1 MPKGAAPSTS
11 KHGQRPAGPVLAPA
25 TPGTGGDGA
34 ALEGDLEWAEPLRP
48 TDHMPDYTCRFCL
61 RSDNQAAMVMPC
73 NCKGLSS
80 HAHANL
86 RRNPDIPEPSVRLPH
101 VHYDFNIRWDKQKA
115 SQTLSA
121 MFWLFA
127 LPLGLLLLLQSL
139 TWLGFA
145 FYSLWWLKRQ
155 AQKKRRKEAEALGE
169 NAPPK
174 QTPRTIENTREP
186 DDTMVQPDD
195 EEVQLDEA
203 MDEMAAYFRKE
214 YVPKL
219 LITTSDNPHTRTIK
233 FCRELKQSIPNA
245 EFRWRNRSR
254 VKKTVEQAIQ
264 RGYSDIAVINEDC
277 RHPNGLLLTHLP
289 DGPTAYFRIS
299 NVKFCKDIKGR
310 ALYSAHRPEVILNN
324 FNTRLGHS
332 VGRMLAALF
341 HYDPEFRGRR
351 VVTFHNQRDYIFF
364 RHHRY
369 EFRNAEKV
377 SIQEIG
383 PRFTLRLKSL
393 QKGTFDSKFGEYEW
407 VLR

>member
-1 MPKGAAPSTS
+1 MEVECVEEAPVHKRNISQI
-11 KHGQRPAGPVLAPA
+11 KNKKRR
-25 TPGTGGDGA
+25 
-34 ALEGDLEWAEPLRP
+34 LEEYLKLKRA
-48 TDHMPDYTCRFCL
+48 
-61 RSDNQAAMVMPC
+61 
-73 NCKGLSS
+73 
-80 HAHANL
+80 
-86 RRNPDIPEPSVRLPH
+86 
-101 VHYDFNIRWDKQKA
+101 KQK
-115 SQTLSA
+115 
-121 MFWLFA
+121 
-127 LPLGLLLLLQSL
+127 
-139 TWLGFA
+139 
-145 FYSLWWLKRQ
+145 LKKQ

-174 QTPRTIENTREP
+174 QAPRTIENTREP
-186 DDTMVQPDD
+186 DDTMVQADD
-195 EEVQLDEA
+195 EEVRIHKTHYLCFFVKLIGQVENTTTTVYRLQVQLDEA

-233 FCRELKQSIPNA
+233 FCRELKQSIPYA
-245 EFRWRNRSR
+245 DFRWRNRSR
-254 VKKTVEQAIQ
+254 IKKTVEHAIE
-264 RGYSDIAVINEDC
+264 RGYSDIAVINEDR

-310 ALYSAHRPEVILNN
+310 AAYSAHRPEVILNN

-332 VGRMLAALF
+332 VARMLASLF
-341 HYDPEFRGRR
+341 HYDPEFQGRR

-407 VLR
+407 VLKRHEMETSRRRFFL

>member
-1 MPKGAAPSTS
+1 MEVECVEEAPVHKRNISQI
-11 KHGQRPAGPVLAPA
+11 KNKKRR
-25 TPGTGGDGA
+25 
-34 ALEGDLEWAEPLRP
+34 LEEYLKLKRA
-48 TDHMPDYTCRFCL
+48 
-61 RSDNQAAMVMPC
+61 
-73 NCKGLSS
+73 
-80 HAHANL
+80 
-86 RRNPDIPEPSVRLPH
+86 
-101 VHYDFNIRWDKQKA
+101 KQK
-115 SQTLSA
+115 
-121 MFWLFA
+121 
-127 LPLGLLLLLQSL
+127 
-139 TWLGFA
+139 
-145 FYSLWWLKRQ
+145 LKKQ

-174 QTPRTIENTREP
+174 QAPRTIENTREP
-186 DDTMVQPDD
+186 DDTMVQADD

-233 FCRELKQSIPNA
+233 FCRELKQSIPYA
-245 EFRWRNRSR
+245 DFRWRNRSR
-254 VKKTVEQAIQ
+254 IKKTVEHAIE
-264 RGYSDIAVINEDC
+264 RGYSDIAVINEDR

-310 ALYSAHRPEVILNN
+310 AAYSAHRPEVILNN

-332 VGRMLAALF
+332 VARMLASLF
-341 HYDPEFRGRR
+341 HYDPEFQGRR

-407 VLR
+407 VLKRHEMETSRRRFFL

>member
-1 MPKGAAPSTS
+1 MVDYPC
-11 KHGQRPAGPVLAPA
+11 
-25 TPGTGGDGA
+25 A
-34 ALEGDLEWAEPLRP
+34 ALAVAACTCYCDNFRPLAV
-48 TDHMPDYTCRFCL
+48 
-61 RSDNQAAMVMPC
+61 NA
-73 NCKGLSS
+73 K
-80 HAHANL
+80 
-86 RRNPDIPEPSVRLPH
+86 
-101 VHYDFNIRWDKQKA
+101 
-115 SQTLSA
+115 
-121 MFWLFA
+121 
-127 LPLGLLLLLQSL
+127 
-139 TWLGFA
+139 
-145 FYSLWWLKRQ
+145 LKRQ

-174 QTPRTIENTREP
+174 QEPRTIENTREP
-186 DDTMVQPDD
+186 DDTMVQADD

-214 YVPKL
+214 YVPKVL
-219 LITTSDNPHTRTIK
+219 LTTSDNPHSRTIK
-233 FCRELKQSIPNA
+233 FCRELKQSIPNTD
-245 EFRWRNRSR
+245 FRWRNRSR
-254 VKKTVEQAIQ
+254 IKKTVEHAIA
-264 RGYSDIAVINEDC
+264 RGYSDIAVINEDR

-310 ALYSAHRPEVILNN
+310 AAYSAHRPEVILNN

-332 VGRMLAALF
+332 VARMLASLF
-341 HYDPEFRGRR
+341 HYDPQFQGRR

-407 VLR
+407 VLKRHEMETSRRRFFL

>member
-1 MPKGAAPSTS
+1 MEVESVEEAPVHKRNISQI
-11 KHGQRPAGPVLAPA
+11 KNKKRR
-25 TPGTGGDGA
+25 
-34 ALEGDLEWAEPLRP
+34 LEEYLKLKRA
-48 TDHMPDYTCRFCL
+48 
-61 RSDNQAAMVMPC
+61 
-73 NCKGLSS
+73 
-80 HAHANL
+80 
-86 RRNPDIPEPSVRLPH
+86 
-101 VHYDFNIRWDKQKA
+101 KQK
-115 SQTLSA
+115 
-121 MFWLFA
+121 
-127 LPLGLLLLLQSL
+127 
-139 TWLGFA
+139 
-145 FYSLWWLKRQ
+145 LKRQ

-186 DDTMVQPDD
+186 DDTMVQADD

-203 MDEMAAYFRKE
+203 MDEMATYFRKE

-233 FCRELKQSIPNA
+233 FCRELKQSIPYA
-245 EFRWRNRSR
+245 DFRWRNRSR
-254 VKKTVEQAIQ
+254 IKKTVEHAIE
-264 RGYSDIAVINEDC
+264 RGYSDIAVINEDR

-310 ALYSAHRPEVILNN
+310 AAYSAHRPEVILNN

-332 VGRMLAALF
+332 VARMLASLF
-341 HYDPEFRGRR
+341 HYDPEFQGRR

-407 VLR
+407 VLKRHEMETSRRRFFL

>member
-1 MPKGAAPSTS
+1 MEVENVDDA
-11 KHGQRPAGPVLAPA
+11 
-25 TPGTGGDGA
+25 
-34 ALEGDLEWAEPLRP
+34 
-48 TDHMPDYTCRFCL
+48 
-61 RSDNQAAMVMPC
+61 
-73 NCKGLSS
+73 
-80 HAHANL
+80 
-86 RRNPDIPEPSVRLPH
+86 H
-101 VHYDFNIRWDKQKA
+101 VHKRNISQIKNKKRRLEEYLKLKRAKQK
-115 SQTLSA
+115 
-121 MFWLFA
+121 
-127 LPLGLLLLLQSL
+127 
-139 TWLGFA
+139 
-145 FYSLWWLKRQ
+145 LKRQ

-174 QTPRTIENTREP
+174 REPRTIENTREP
-186 DDTMVQPDD
+186 DDTMVQADD

-214 YVPKL
+214 YVPKVL
-219 LITTSDNPHTRTIK
+219 LTTSDNPHSRTIK
-233 FCRELKQSIPNA
+233 FCRELKQSIPNTD
-245 EFRWRNRSR
+245 FRWRNRSR
-254 VKKTVEQAIQ
+254 IKKTVEHAIA
-264 RGYSDIAVINEDC
+264 RGYSDIAVINEDR

-310 ALYSAHRPEVILNN
+310 AAYSAHRPE
-324 FNTRLGHS
+324 FQ
-332 VGRMLAALF
+332 
-341 HYDPEFRGRR
+341 GRR

-407 VLR
+407 VLKRHEMETSRRRFFL

>member
-1 MPKGAAPSTS
+1 MADESVEDAPVHKRNISQI
-11 KHGQRPAGPVLAPA
+11 KNKQRR
-25 TPGTGGDGA
+25 
-34 ALEGDLEWAEPLRP
+34 LEEYLKLKRA
-48 TDHMPDYTCRFCL
+48 
-61 RSDNQAAMVMPC
+61 
-73 NCKGLSS
+73 
-80 HAHANL
+80 
-86 RRNPDIPEPSVRLPH
+86 
-101 VHYDFNIRWDKQKA
+101 KQK
-115 SQTLSA
+115 
-121 MFWLFA
+121 
-127 LPLGLLLLLQSL
+127 
-139 TWLGFA
+139 
-145 FYSLWWLKRQ
+145 LKRQ
-155 AQKKRRKEAEALGE
+155 AQRKRRKEAEALGE
-169 NAPPK
+169 DAPPK
-174 QTPRTIENTREP
+174 QVPRTIENTREP

-195 EEVQLDEA
+195 EEVSLFTGVLCGRPCAAFAVCEANTDTCDFRPLLQVQLDEA

-214 YVPKL
+214 YTPKL
-219 LITTSDNPHTRTIK
+219 LITTSDNPHTRTIR

-254 VKKTVEQAIQ
+254 VKKTVEQAIE
-264 RGYSDIAVINEDC
+264 RGYSDIAVINEDR

-299 NVKFCKDIKGR
+299 SVRFCKDIKGR
-310 ALYSAHRPEVILNN
+310 AAYSVHRPEVILNN

-332 VGRMLAALF
+332 VARMLASLF
-341 HYDPEFRGRR
+341 HYDPQFQGRR

-407 VLR
+407 VLKRHEMETSRRRFFL

>member
-1 MPKGAAPSTS
+1 MADESVEDAPVHKRNISQI
-11 KHGQRPAGPVLAPA
+11 KNKQRR
-25 TPGTGGDGA
+25 
-34 ALEGDLEWAEPLRP
+34 LEEYLKLKRA
-48 TDHMPDYTCRFCL
+48 
-61 RSDNQAAMVMPC
+61 
-73 NCKGLSS
+73 
-80 HAHANL
+80 
-86 RRNPDIPEPSVRLPH
+86 
-101 VHYDFNIRWDKQKA
+101 KQK
-115 SQTLSA
+115 
-121 MFWLFA
+121 
-127 LPLGLLLLLQSL
+127 
-139 TWLGFA
+139 
-145 FYSLWWLKRQ
+145 LKRQ
-155 AQKKRRKEAEALGE
+155 AQRKRRKEAEALGE
-169 NAPPK
+169 DAPPK
-174 QTPRTIENTREP
+174 QVPRTIENTREP

-214 YVPKL
+214 YTPKL
-219 LITTSDNPHTRTIK
+219 LITTSDNPHTRTIR

-254 VKKTVEQAIQ
+254 VKKTVEQAIE
-264 RGYSDIAVINEDC
+264 RGYSDIAVINEDR

-299 NVKFCKDIKGR
+299 SVRFCKDIKGR
-310 ALYSAHRPEVILNN
+310 AAYSVHRPEVILNN

-332 VGRMLAALF
+332 VARMLASLF
-341 HYDPEFRGRR
+341 HYDPQFQGRR

-407 VLR
+407 VLKRHEMETSRRRFFL

>member
-1 MPKGAAPSTS
+1 MATLVQCEKSNMEVECVEEAPVHKRNISQI
-11 KHGQRPAGPVLAPA
+11 KNKKRR
-25 TPGTGGDGA
+25 
-34 ALEGDLEWAEPLRP
+34 LEEYLKLKRA
-48 TDHMPDYTCRFCL
+48 
-61 RSDNQAAMVMPC
+61 
-73 NCKGLSS
+73 
-80 HAHANL
+80 
-86 RRNPDIPEPSVRLPH
+86 
-101 VHYDFNIRWDKQKA
+101 KQK
-115 SQTLSA
+115 
-121 MFWLFA
+121 
-127 LPLGLLLLLQSL
+127 
-139 TWLGFA
+139 
-145 FYSLWWLKRQ
+145 LKKQ

-174 QTPRTIENTREP
+174 QAPRTIENTREP
-186 DDTMVQPDD
+186 DDTMVQADD

-233 FCRELKQSIPNA
+233 FCRELKQSIPYA
-245 EFRWRNRSR
+245 DFRWRNRSR
-254 VKKTVEQAIQ
+254 IKKTVEHAIE
-264 RGYSDIAVINEDC
+264 RGYSDIAVINEDR

-310 ALYSAHRPEVILNN
+310 AAYSAHRPEVILNN

-332 VGRMLAALF
+332 VARMLASLF
-341 HYDPEFRGRR
+341 HYDPEFQGRR

-407 VLR
+407 VLKRHEMETSRRRFFL